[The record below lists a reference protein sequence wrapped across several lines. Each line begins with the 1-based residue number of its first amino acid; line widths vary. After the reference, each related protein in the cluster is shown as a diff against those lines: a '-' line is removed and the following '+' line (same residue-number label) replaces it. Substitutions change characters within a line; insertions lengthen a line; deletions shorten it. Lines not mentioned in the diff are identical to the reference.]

1 MNKLELMN
9 QNKKRYA
16 FVKEHLDDL
25 KTGYD
30 VQVSRL
36 VLAYIKGTKWMGGF
50 SDGQAKDIMCSIIKS
65 PFADEV
71 IGLFDYNSKLIATF
85 EAFEDQMAYW
95 YDRFKKEGI

>member
-1 MNKLELMN
+1 MTKLELIN

-30 VQVSRL
+30 VLVSRL
-36 VLAYIKGTKWMGGF
+36 VLAYIKGNKWMGGF
-50 SDGQAKDIMCSIIKS
+50 SDGQAKGIMRSIIKS

-71 IGLFDYNSKLIATF
+71 IGHLYYESKFIATF
-85 EAFEDQMAYW
+85 EVFEDQMAYW

>member
-1 MNKLELMN
+1 MTKLELIN

-30 VQVSRL
+30 VLVSRL
-36 VLAYIKGTKWMGGF
+36 VLAYIKGTKWTGGL
-50 SDGQAKDIMCSIIKS
+50 SDSRAQDIMCSIVMS

-71 IGLFDYNSKLIATF
+71 IGHLDYDSKFIAIDD
-85 EAFEDQMAYW
+85 AFEVQLAYW
-95 YDRFKKEGI
+95 HDRFEKEGI

>member
-1 MNKLELMN
+1 MNKLEPMN

-30 VQVSRL
+30 VLVSRL
-36 VLAYIKGTKWMGGF
+36 VLAYWMGGL
-50 SDGQAKDIMCSIIKS
+50 SDSRAQDIMCSIVRS

-71 IGLFDYNSKLIATF
+71 IGHLDYDSKFIAIYDDF
-85 EAFEDQMAYW
+85 EAQLAYW

>member
-1 MNKLELMN
+1 MTKLELIN

-30 VQVSRL
+30 VLVSRL
-36 VLAYIKGTKWMGGF
+36 VLAYIKGTNWMGGF
-50 SDGQAKDIMCSIIKS
+50 SDSQAQDIIRSIIKS

-71 IGLFDYNSKLIATF
+71 IGLFDYNSKFIATF